1 MNSIIFVFD
10 PEAICQLPPQTMA
23 ELPVPCND
31 GMWRASSATS
41 WLRSKDS
48 QSYSPLNV
56 VEVIQ
61 KVLQGQCFT
70 TPISSFGLLT
80 VVGSLLMHICGQERY
95 SDGAIPPFSN
105 EYVSKMERSLRLW
118 ETLWRSH
125 PHAENV
131 PSKYGDPLMVDCLS
145 LLGSAYYHLYMSL
158 ELQTLK
164 RLVRNPQCQMPLPP
178 FRPQWEILKAVKYA
192 ASSWL
197 VRAKLGIAHLQRTAA
212 LEFGGHVLVTA
223 YESGM
228 SQSFF
233 MLFDPNH
240 EATDFV
246 GPI

>member
-1 MNSIIFVFD
+1 MNSIILVFD
-10 PEAICQLPPQTMA
+10 PEAICLVPPQTMA
-23 ELPVPCND
+23 ELPVPGND

-56 VEVIQ
+56 VQVIQ
-61 KVLQGQCFT
+61 KVFHGESFT

-80 VVGSLLMHICGQERY
+80 VVGCLLMHICGQERY
-95 SDGAIPPFSN
+95 SSGVIPSFGN
-105 EYVSKMERSLRLW
+105 EYVSNMERSLRIW

-145 LLGSAYYHLYMSL
+145 LLGSAYYHLYMGP

-164 RLVRNPQCQMPLPP
+164 RLARNPQCQTPLPP

-228 SQSFF
+228 SQPFF
-233 MLFDPNH
+233 ILFDSNH
-240 EATDFV
+240 DATNSV
-246 GPI
+246 ART